1 MVRRAKGTDVLFTV
15 VVPLYNKQPH
25 VKRVIN
31 SILNQT
37 IPDFEIIIVNDAST
51 DDSVDE
57 VQKFNDSR
65 IRLLHRTLPG
75 PGGYAARNLGVQ
87 EANSEWIAFL
97 DADDEWLPEHLENY
111 TKLIEQFEEV
121 KVLGCGWLTQETE
134 NTDFNTDLYYC
145 KNHTRGTHTL
155 SFYEYLK
162 AEVDGLRPIWSS
174 IACIKKKVLIDVG
187 GFPEGKANRGGDVD
201 TWLRCVENAGSMAW
215 SPHIGAV
222 YYRDAVNMVTKMAV
236 TQADFHISTTNSLL
250 DKYSD
255 KYADLLKI
263 RSNNLIIFAWNLNM
277 DISHVS
283 NFSLRNKLYKGVQPV
298 KVGIYSTFSI
308 LPKWISQPLYRIAK
322 KILGR

>member
-1 MVRRAKGTDVLFTV
+1 MVVTTKDPDVLFTV

-25 VKRVIN
+25 IKRVIN
-31 SILNQT
+31 SILDQT
-37 IPDFEIIIVNDAST
+37 ISNFEIIIVNDAST
-51 DDSVDE
+51 DGSVEE

-65 IRLLHRTLPG
+65 IRLLHRTSPG
-75 PGGYAARNLGVQ
+75 PGGYAARNLGMQ

-111 TKLIEQFEEV
+111 IKLIDQFEET
-121 KVLGCGWLTQETE
+121 KVLGCGWSTHEANNIDSNVDQ
-134 NTDFNTDLYYC
+134 YYF
-145 KNHTRGTHTL
+145 KNKNRGAHIL
-155 SFYEYLK
+155 SFYDYLK
-162 AEVDGLRPIWSS
+162 AEVAGERPIWSS

-201 TWLRCVENAGSMAW
+201 TWLRCVEYAGWMAW

-250 DKYSD
+250 NKYSD

-263 RSNNLIIFAWNLNM
+263 RANNLIIFAWNLNM
-277 DISHVS
+277 DISGVS
-283 NFSLRNKLYKGVQPV
+283 NFSLRNKLYKGVQPM

-308 LPKWISQPLYRIAK
+308 LPRCISQPLYRIAK
-322 KILGR
+322 KLLG